1 MRELPRRRRTRSKSS
16 PLTYLAHRAWPLLS
30 WGRARFAVLA
40 LALFRMGSVTSS
52 PFLVVG
58 LGNPGP
64 KYAGTRHNIGF
75 DVADELAHELLTS
88 FSVHKKTNTDVAEA
102 RRGDTKVIVAKPRS
116 FMNLSGGPIKALAQ
130 YFNVPHDHII
140 VVHDE
145 LELDFAAIKRRLG
158 GGDHGHNGLRST
170 TKSLGTKDYQR
181 LSVGIGRPPGRM
193 DPAAFVLKPW
203 SKQEAQEIPIVCADA
218 VDEILRALD

>member
-1 MRELPRRRRTRSKSS
+1 M
-16 PLTYLAHRAWPLLS
+16 
-30 WGRARFAVLA
+30 RFASRGGLA
-40 LALFRMGSVTSS
+40 VFLSAYETIERVT
-52 PFLVVG
+52 PLLVVG

-75 DVADELAHELLTS
+75 DVADELAGELMS
-88 FSVHKKTNTDVAEA
+88 VFSVHKKTNTEVAEGIA
-102 RRGDTKVIVAKPRS
+102 GSRKIICAKPRS
-116 FMNLSGGPIKALAQ
+116 YMNLSGGPIKALAQ
-130 YFNVPHDHII
+130 YFHLSAADII

-145 LELDFAAIKRRLG
+145 LELDFGTIKLRQG

-193 DPAAFVLKPW
+193 DPASFVLKPW
-203 SKQEAQEIPIVCADA
+203 AKQEKAEIPILCADA
-218 VDEILRALD
+218 VEEILRVG

>member
-1 MRELPRRRRTRSKSS
+1 M
-16 PLTYLAHRAWPLLS
+16 
-30 WGRARFAVLA
+30 RFASRGGLA
-40 LALFRMGSVTSS
+40 VFLSAYETIERVT
-52 PFLVVG
+52 PLLVVG

-75 DVADELAHELLTS
+75 DVADELAGELMSS
-88 FSVHKKTNTDVAEA
+88 FSVHKKTNTEVAEGMDGG
-102 RRGDTKVIVAKPRS
+102 RKIICAKPRS
-116 FMNLSGGPIKALAQ
+116 YMNLSGGPIKALAQ
-130 YFNVPHDHII
+130 YFHLSAADII

-145 LELDFAAIKRRLG
+145 LELDFGTIKLRQG

-193 DPAAFVLKPW
+193 DPASFVLKPW
-203 SKQEAQEIPIVCADA
+203 AKQEKAEIPILCADA
-218 VDEILRALD
+218 VEEILRVG

>member
-1 MRELPRRRRTRSKSS
+1 MSPLPRRRRTRSKP
-16 PLTYLAHRAWPLLS
+16 PLTYLTHRVRPQLS

-102 RRGDTKVIVAKPRS
+102 RRGDAKVIVAKPRS

-130 YFNVPHDHII
+130 YFNVPHEHII

-145 LELDFAAIKRRLG
+145 LELDFATIKRRLG

-203 SKQEAQEIPIVCADA
+203 NKREAQEIPIICADA

>member
-1 MRELPRRRRTRSKSS
+1 MNS
-16 PLTYLAHRAWPLLS
+16 
-30 WGRARFAVLA
+30 
-40 LALFRMGSVTSS
+40 
-52 PFLVVG
+52 FLIVG

-75 DVADELAHELLTS
+75 DVVDEIAGQNYTS
-88 FSVHKKTNTDVAEA
+88 FSVHKKSNTELAETRLGSA
-102 RRGDTKVIVAKPRS
+102 KLVLAKPRS
-116 FMNLSGGPIKALAQ
+116 FMNLSGGPIKALLQ
-130 YFNVPHDHII
+130 YFSMNPAQLI

-145 LELDFAAIKRRLG
+145 LELDFGVVKHRFG

-193 DPAAFVLKPW
+193 DPASFVLKPW
-203 SKQEAQEIPIVCADA
+203 SKQEKAEIPIICADA
-218 VDEILRALD
+218 ADEIIRVVQETRLP

>member
-1 MRELPRRRRTRSKSS
+1 MPF
-16 PLTYLAHRAWPLLS
+16 
-30 WGRARFAVLA
+30 FAPT
-40 LALFRMGSVTSS
+40 LFRMGSVTSS

-75 DVADELAHELLTS
+75 DVADELARELFAS
-88 FSVHKKTNTDVAEA
+88 FSVHKKTNTDIAEA

-130 YFNVPHDHII
+130 YFSVPADHII

-145 LELDFAAIKRRLG
+145 LELDFATIKRRLG

-193 DPAAFVLKPW
+193 DPAAFVLKTW
-203 SKQEAQEIPIVCADA
+203 NKQEAQEVPIMCADA

>member
-1 MRELPRRRRTRSKSS
+1 MT
-16 PLTYLAHRAWPLLS
+16 PL
-30 WGRARFAVLA
+30 
-40 LALFRMGSVTSS
+40 
-52 PFLVVG
+52 LVVG

-75 DVADELAHELLTS
+75 DVADELAGELMS
-88 FSVHKKTNTDVAEA
+88 GFSVHKKTNTE
-102 RRGDTKVIVAKPRS
+102 VAKPRS

-130 YFNVPHDHII
+130 YFHLSAADII

-145 LELDFAAIKRRLG
+145 LELDFGTIKLRQG

-193 DPAAFVLKPW
+193 DPASFVLKPW
-203 SKQEAQEIPIVCADA
+203 AKQEKAEIPILCADA
-218 VDEILRALD
+218 VEEILRVG

>member
-1 MRELPRRRRTRSKSS
+1 MLKG
-16 PLTYLAHRAWPLLS
+16 W
-30 WGRARFAVLA
+30 RARFAVFA
-40 LALFRMGSVTSS
+40 NALFRIGSVTTSS
-52 PFLVVG
+52 FLVVG

-64 KYAGTRHNIGF
+64 KYAGTRHNVGF
-75 DVADELAHELLTS
+75 EVADELAHELFAS
-88 FSVHKKTNTDVAEA
+88 FSVHKKTNTDIAEA

-130 YFNVPHDHII
+130 YFNVSPAHII

-145 LELDFAAIKRRLG
+145 LELDFGQTKLRLG

-170 TKSLGTKDYQR
+170 TKSLGTKEYQR

-193 DPAAFVLKPW
+193 EPAAFVLKPW
-203 SKQEAQEIPIVCADA
+203 SKQEAQDVPIMCADA

>member
-1 MRELPRRRRTRSKSS
+1 MNS
-16 PLTYLAHRAWPLLS
+16 
-30 WGRARFAVLA
+30 
-40 LALFRMGSVTSS
+40 
-52 PFLVVG
+52 FLIVG

-75 DVADELAHELLTS
+75 DVVDEIAGQNYTN
-88 FSVHKKTNTDVAEA
+88 FSVHKKSNTELAETRLGSA
-102 RRGDTKVIVAKPRS
+102 KLVLAKPRS
-116 FMNLSGGPIKALAQ
+116 FMNLSGGPIKALLQ
-130 YFNVPHDHII
+130 YFSMKPAQLI

-145 LELDFAAIKRRLG
+145 LELDFGVVKHRLG

-193 DPAAFVLKPW
+193 DPASFVLKPW
-203 SKQEAQEIPIVCADA
+203 SKQENAEIPIICADA
-218 VDEILRALD
+218 ADEIIRVVQETRLP